1 MEGLDIKQ
9 LSATI
14 RAIADE
20 KNLPEETVLQA
31 VEAAIAAAWRRD
43 NGDRDMNVR
52 AVLNQNDGTAKIIV
66 HYDVVETPEGI
77 GQITLDEAKKIDKD
91 ALLNGVIE
99 QEYEATSFG
108 RVAAQTA
115 KQVLMQKLR
124 EYERESLAREYDD
137 KVGKLITG
145 TVARVEPRVVRIE
158 LGHGEGIMPASE
170 QIPGER
176 LMVGSRVR
184 VLLKNIDRESN
195 RGPTIILSRADPN
208 FVKLLFI
215 QEVPETETG
224 AVEIKAIARE
234 AGRRTKIAVYS
245 GNNEID
251 PVGTFVGTKGVRV
264 QAVMNEIGDSE
275 KIDIITY
282 DNDSRNYIA
291 NALSPAEI
299 DRIDLDEAEKKAT
312 VYVAPQQQSVAIGKQ
327 GKTVRLSSQLTG
339 YSIDFVAEGELIL
352 TKTGDLPKTI
362 AGTLDSR
369 VPVCYY

>member
-1 MEGLDIKQ
+1 MEGLNIKQ
-9 LSATI
+9 MVAAMQ
-14 RAIADE
+14 AIADE

-31 VEAAIAAAWRRD
+31 VETAIAAAWRRD

-66 HYDVVETPEGI
+66 HYDVVEEPEGI
-77 GQITLDEAKKIDKD
+77 GQITLEQAKEIDKD

-99 QEYEATSFG
+99 QEFEAKSFG

-115 KQVLMQKLR
+115 KQVLMQRLR
-124 EYERESLAREYDD
+124 EFEKESIAREYGD

-145 TVARVEPRVVRIE
+145 TVVRVEPRVVRIE
-158 LGHGEGIMPASE
+158 LGRGEGIMPMSE
-170 QIPGER
+170 QIPGEH
-176 LMVGSRVR
+176 LAVGSRIR

-195 RGPTIILSRADPN
+195 RGPTIILSRGDPM

-215 QEVPETETG
+215 QEVPEIETG
-224 AVEIKAIARE
+224 AVEIKAISRE

-245 GNNEID
+245 SSSEID

-264 QAVMNEIGDSE
+264 QAVMNEIGDTE

-282 DNDSRNYIA
+282 DNDIRNYIA

-299 DRIDLDEAEKKAT
+299 NSIELDEANHKAN
-312 VYVAPQQQSVAIGKQ
+312 VYVDRSQQSVAIGKQ
-327 GKTVRLSSQLTG
+327 GQNVRLASQLTG
-339 YSIDFVAEGELIL
+339 I
-352 TKTGDLPKTI
+352 
-362 AGTLDSR
+362 TLDI
-369 VPVCYY
+369 VTDNQNEG

>member
-9 LSATI
+9 LSTAM

-31 VEAAIAAAWRRD
+31 VEVAIAAAWRRD

-52 AVLNQNDGTAKIIV
+52 AILNQNDGTAKIIV
-66 HYDVVETPEGI
+66 HYDVVENPEGI
-77 GQITLDEAKKIDKD
+77 GQISLEEAKKIDKD

-99 QEYEATSFG
+99 QEYEAKSFG

-124 EYERESLAREYDD
+124 EFERENLAREYDG

-145 TVARVEPRVVRIE
+145 TVARIEPRVIRIE
-158 LGHGEGIMPASE
+158 LGRGEGIMPASE

-176 LMVGSRVR
+176 LAVGSRVR
-184 VLLKNIDRESN
+184 VLLKNIDREGN
-195 RGPTIILSRADPN
+195 RGPTIILSRADPL

-245 GNNEID
+245 SNNEID

-264 QAVMNEIGDSE
+264 QAVMNEIGDTE

-282 DNDSRNYIA
+282 DSDVRNYIA

-299 DRIDLDEAEKKAT
+299 DRIDLDEENHKAT
-312 VYVAPQQQSVAIGKQ
+312 VYVAPQQQSIAIGKQ
-327 GKTVRLSSQLTG
+327 GQNVRFASQLTG
-339 YSIDFVAEGELIL
+339 YS
-352 TKTGDLPKTI
+352 
-362 AGTLDSR
+362 LDI
-369 VPVCYY
+369 VTD

>member
-9 LSATI
+9 LAVAI
-14 RAIADE
+14 HAIADE
-20 KNLPEETVLQA
+20 KNLPEDVVVRA

-52 AVLNQNDGTAKIIV
+52 AILNQNDGTAKIIV

-77 GQITLDEAKKIDKD
+77 GQITLEQAKEIDKG

-99 QEYEATSFG
+99 KEYEATSFG

-124 EYERESLAREYDD
+124 EFEREGLAREYED
-137 KVGKLITG
+137 KVGRLITG
-145 TVARVEPRVVRIE
+145 TVSRIEPRVVRIE
-158 LGHGEGIMPASE
+158 LGRGEGIMPASE

-176 LMVGSRVR
+176 LVVGSRVR
-184 VLLKNIDRESN
+184 VLLKNIDREGN
-195 RGPTIILSRADPN
+195 RGPTIILSRADAQ

-215 QEVPETETG
+215 QEVPEIETG

-245 GNNEID
+245 SNNEID

-264 QAVMNEIGDSE
+264 QAVMNEIGDTE

-282 DNDSRNYIA
+282 DTDVRNYIA

-299 DRIDLDEAEKKAT
+299 DRIDLDEDEKRAT
-312 VYVAPQQQSVAIGKQ
+312 VCVSEQQQSVAIGKQ
-327 GKTVRLSSQLTG
+327 GQNVRLASILTG
-339 YSIDFVAEGELIL
+339 YS
-352 TKTGDLPKTI
+352 
-362 AGTLDSR
+362 LDI
-369 VPVCYY
+369 VTE

>member
-9 LSATI
+9 MATAI

-20 KNLPEETVLQA
+20 KNLPEETVAQA

-52 AVLNQNDGTAKIIV
+52 AILNQNDGTAKIIV
-66 HYDVVETPEGI
+66 HYDVVETPEGV
-77 GQITLDEAKKIDKD
+77 GQITLEEAKKIDKD

-99 QEYEATSFG
+99 QEYEAKSFG

-115 KQVLMQKLR
+115 KQVLIQKLR
-124 EYERESLAREYDD
+124 EYEREALAREYDD

-145 TVARVEPRVVRIE
+145 TVSRVEPRVVRIE
-158 LGHGEGIMPASE
+158 LGRGEGIMPIGE

-176 LMVGSRVR
+176 LVVGSRVR
-184 VLLKNIDRESN
+184 VLLKKIDREGN
-195 RGPTIILSRADPN
+195 RGPTIILSRADPE

-245 GNNEID
+245 SNNEID
-251 PVGTFVGTKGVRV
+251 PSWHLCWYQGRACSGGH
-264 QAVMNEIGDSE
+264 E
-275 KIDIITY
+275 
-282 DNDSRNYIA
+282 RN
-291 NALSPAEI
+291 
-299 DRIDLDEAEKKAT
+299 R
-312 VYVAPQQQSVAIGKQ
+312 
-327 GKTVRLSSQLTG
+327 
-339 YSIDFVAEGELIL
+339 
-352 TKTGDLPKTI
+352 
-362 AGTLDSR
+362 
-369 VPVCYY
+369 